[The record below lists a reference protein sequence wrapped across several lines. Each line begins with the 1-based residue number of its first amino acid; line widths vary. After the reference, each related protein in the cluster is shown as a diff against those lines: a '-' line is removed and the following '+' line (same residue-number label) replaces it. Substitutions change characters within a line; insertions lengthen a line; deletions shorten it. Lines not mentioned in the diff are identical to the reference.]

1 MKKLLISSLLLIL
14 AGCAS
19 TTPHVEVK
27 FPDIPAELNIDCPEL
42 KEIPQGTSKLSV
54 VIGVVSDNYAEY
66 HRCKNRQSLWKEWYE
81 QQKKIF
87 DSVK

>member
-27 FPDIPAELNIDCPEL
+27 FPDIPAELNIACPEL